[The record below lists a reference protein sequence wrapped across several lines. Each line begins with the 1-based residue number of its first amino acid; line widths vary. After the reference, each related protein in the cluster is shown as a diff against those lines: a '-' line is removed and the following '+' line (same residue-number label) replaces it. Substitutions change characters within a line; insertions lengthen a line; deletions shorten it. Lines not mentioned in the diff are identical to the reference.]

1 MVFITG
7 RQFVA
12 ARALAGWT
20 RDDLGRKAK
29 ITAWTVTRL
38 EQAGTGVVK
47 CQTATLQAVLRAFES
62 VKIRF
67 TDTGGVD
74 FVT

>member
-7 RQFVA
+7 RQLVA

-20 RDDLGRKAK
+20 RDDLGAKAK
-29 ITAWTVTRL
+29 VTGWTVTRM
-38 EQAGTGVVK
+38 EKAGTNVVTSRT
-47 CQTATLQAVLRAFES
+47 QTLQAVLRAFEE
-62 VKIRF
+62 VHIRF

-74 FVT
+74 FIV

>member
-1 MVFITG
+1 MVFVTG
-7 RQFVA
+7 RQLVA

-29 ITAWTVTRL
+29 ITGWTVTRL
-38 EQAGTGVVK
+38 EQAGTNVVTSRT
-47 CQTATLQAVLRAFES
+47 QTLQAILQAFEA
-62 VKIRF
+62 VNIRF

-74 FVT
+74 YVI